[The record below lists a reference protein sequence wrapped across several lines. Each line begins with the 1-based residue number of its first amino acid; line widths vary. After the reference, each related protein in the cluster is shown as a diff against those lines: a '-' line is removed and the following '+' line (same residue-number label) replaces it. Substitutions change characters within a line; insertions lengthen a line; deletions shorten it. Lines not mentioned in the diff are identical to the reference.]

1 MGERKGVNKYYPP
14 DYDPTKGGLN
24 KFHGTHALRERASK
38 LHEGILII
46 RFEMPYNIWCGGCG
60 KHIGMGVRF
69 NAQKRKMGNYY
80 TTPIYKF
87 NMKCPLCPQHF
98 EIQTDPKNCE
108 YQILSGCR
116 RKEERWDTEKAG
128 NVQTLDRDVKQKL
141 MSDAMFKL
149 EHESKDQIKLKK
161 VAPTLSKLE
170 EIRDGWKD
178 DFAVNQL
185 LRRKF
190 REEKK
195 DIKEEKLKDD
205 IFKEKANLPKDLQ
218 LAKESIDDAIQAKK
232 MRYGKA
238 DANPEILRRL
248 RNRQLK
254 ESSIFTRNAK
264 QELAT
269 TLLSRV
275 KTNNKNNEKPLK
287 GFSKVAL
294 ETLVKSSVKRK
305 KKKIPSIELSNI
317 NTDISTNATNI
328 SANNGNITANGTNIG
343 TSDTV
348 SNQLP
353 KNQEIEKINKTPM
366 YKTDNAA
373 CYMADNSSPTTQTP
387 HNIINAQSSNNN
399 STNASKASK
408 MDINLSVTKVNPK
421 ANNLLVGYTS
431 TTSESDS
438 DT

>member
-1 MGERKGVNKYYPP
+1 
-14 DYDPTKGGLN
+14 
-24 KFHGTHALRERASK
+24 
-38 LHEGILII
+38 
-46 RFEMPYNIWCGGCG
+46 
-60 KHIGMGVRF
+60 
-69 NAQKRKMGNYY
+69 
-80 TTPIYKF
+80 
-87 NMKCPLCPQHF
+87 
-98 EIQTDPKNCE
+98 
-108 YQILSGCR
+108 
-116 RKEERWDTEKAG
+116 
-128 NVQTLDRDVKQKL
+128 
-141 MSDAMFKL
+141 MFKL

-190 REEKK
+190 REEKR

-275 KTNNKNNEKPLK
+275 KTNEKNIEKPLK

-305 KKKIPSIELSNI
+305 KRKIPGIELSDI
-317 NTDISTNATNI
+317 DIS
-328 SANNGNITANGTNIG
+328 ANGTNFG
-343 TSDTV
+343 ASDTV
-348 SNQLP
+348 SIFVSENNQLL
-353 KNQEIEKINKTPM
+353 KNKEI
-366 YKTDNAA
+366 
-373 CYMADNSSPTTQTP
+373 
-387 HNIINAQSSNNN
+387 
-399 STNASKASK
+399 
-408 MDINLSVTKVNPK
+408 
-421 ANNLLVGYTS
+421 
-431 TTSESDS
+431 
-438 DT
+438 

>member
-254 ESSIFTRNAK
+254 ESSIFARNAK

-275 KTNNKNNEKPLK
+275 KTNEKNIEKPLK

-305 KKKIPSIELSNI
+305 KRKIPGIELSDI
-317 NTDISTNATNI
+317 DIS
-328 SANNGNITANGTNIG
+328 ANGTNIG
-343 TSDTV
+343 ASDTV
-348 SNQLP
+348 SIFVSENNQLL
-353 KNQEIEKINKTPM
+353 KNKEIEKINKTPM

-373 CYMADNSSPTTQTP
+373 CYMEDNSSPTTQTP
-387 HNIINAQSSNNN
+387 HNNAQSSNNN
-399 STNASKASK
+399 STNASKASTST